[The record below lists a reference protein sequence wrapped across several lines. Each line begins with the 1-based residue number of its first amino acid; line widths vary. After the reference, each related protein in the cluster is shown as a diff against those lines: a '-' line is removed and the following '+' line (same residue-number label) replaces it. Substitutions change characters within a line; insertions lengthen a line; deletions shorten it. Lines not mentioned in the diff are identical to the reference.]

1 MGTTVVIGVLIV
13 AMLVLMFT
21 GTRKQKKMMAQ
32 RYEMLDNLLP
42 GDRVIT
48 TAGMYAT
55 VVKVRET
62 EIDLM
67 ISDGFVTTW
76 DLNAVRGKVEEEPS
90 EFEKELEQNA
100 LSDDE
105 ISDGFPNAEAELES
119 LSDTE
124 IPDTIEGI
132 EDTGDDTSSDTTD
145 IPEENSDK

>member
-124 IPDTIEGI
+124 IPDTIERI
-132 EDTGDDTSSDTTD
+132 EDTGDDTSSDTPD

>member
-1 MGTTVVIGVLIV
+1 MGSTIVIVVLIAV
-13 AMLVLMFT
+13 MLLLMFT
-21 GTRKQKKMMAQ
+21 GTRKQKKMMTQ

-42 GDRVIT
+42 GDRIIT

-67 ISDGFVTTW
+67 ISDGLITTW

-90 EFEKELEQNA
+90 EFEQELEESA
-100 LSDDE
+100 MSDEDV
-105 ISDGFPNAEAELES
+105 SDGFPNADADLEALT
-119 LSDTE
+119 DTE
-124 IPDTIEGI
+124 IPDTIEGL
-132 EDTGDDTSSDTTD
+132 DDSDDDSDLDDSD

>member
-124 IPDTIEGI
+124 IPDTIERI
-132 EDTGDDTSSDTTD
+132 EDTGEDTPD